1 MPRWSNLSKDTKNL
15 IKREGNKWICLLE
28 REDFMQKASKMPNLY
43 ILFVP
48 LSQRPIKVV
57 LIW

>member
-28 REDFMQKASKMPNLY
+28 REDFMQ
-43 ILFVP
+43 
-48 LSQRPIKVV
+48 
-57 LIW
+57 